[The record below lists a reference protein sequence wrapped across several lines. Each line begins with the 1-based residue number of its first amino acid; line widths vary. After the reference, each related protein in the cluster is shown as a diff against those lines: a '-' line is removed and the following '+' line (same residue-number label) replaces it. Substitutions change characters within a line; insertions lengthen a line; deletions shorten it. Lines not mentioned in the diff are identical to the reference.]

1 MSENIITD
9 QPEELAEILTVST
22 SNSFQFSLV
31 LVFQRRFCQLQIN
44 LPLMAS
50 LYIHNLKINAKLQER
65 TLAR

>member
-1 MSENIITD
+1 MSGNIIID
-9 QPEELAEILTVST
+9 QPEELAEILTVSN

-31 LVFQRRFCQLQIN
+31 LVVQRRFCQLQIN
-44 LPLMAS
+44 FPVMAS

>member
-1 MSENIITD
+1 MSENIID

-31 LVFQRRFCQLQIN
+31 LVVQRRFCQLQIN
-44 LPLMAS
+44 FPVMAS